1 MENLKPMIYL
11 FLSFLFALV
20 LHVAWRQF
28 QRRRRRQELE
38 RAKDSL
44 PALEAELAQDWLLCQ
59 VLMRRIDAEGRPSEV
74 LALLRPNI
82 VEKLKSSLQES

>member
-1 MENLKPMIYL
+1 MLYL
-11 FLSFLFALV
+11 FLPFLFALV

-44 PALEAELAQDWLLCQ
+44 PTLETELAQAYKAQDWLLCQ
-59 VLMRRIDAEGRPSEV
+59 VLMRRIEAEGRPSAV
-74 LALLRPNI
+74 LALLKPKI
-82 VEKLKSSLQES
+82 VEKLQSSLQEP